1 MRARKGFSPGIRR
14 SGSPSNNREPPA
26 RHSRVRFER
35 FQWLA
40 APFPSHS
47 CPGGRRLGRASPVGK
62 AAAQLVSNSK
72 KQYQIPAGL
81 ARNCRAFL
89 IGRPGPRPDAF
100 ATPRGSAEE
109 APQPNPVS
117 QSPCLKVLQ
126 EGPDRCLLFIVHRAG
141 IEVHEKEL

>member
-1 MRARKGFSPGIRR
+1 MACGAISEPFLSRR
-14 SGSPSNNREPPA
+14 PTPW
-26 RHSRVRFER
+26 SRVARGESR
-35 FQWLA
+35 
-40 APFPSHS
+40 
-47 CPGGRRLGRASPVGK
+47 SPT
-62 AAAQLVSNSK
+62 SSSE

-100 ATPRGSAEE
+100 APPRGSAEE

-141 IEVHEKEL
+141 IEVHEKELRRTLAVIGRRNRLKPWRRCFEFLHRRR